1 MKNLLLRTITGA
13 VYVAVIVA
21 GICINNITFILLSCL
36 LAVLATVEFGTMTG
50 QRSWVMKAVDAIG
63 SLLIVL
69 TLDGF
74 VLSWYISGSLRFIYP
89 IWLIARIVMQLYS
102 HDPAPL
108 RSLATSL
115 MTQLYI
121 ALPIGMMAI
130 IYGMAKPSVLLI
142 VFIMIWLNDTG
153 AYLVGSAI
161 GRHRLFERL
170 SPKKSWEGFFG
181 GMLFCIIAAVLLQ
194 WFYMGP
200 HLGYPPVAGMGLG
213 VIVPVFATWGDLA
226 ESMIKRSL
234 SVKDSGHILPGH
246 GGILDRIDSLLLVVP
261 AVVYWTLFVFVLEIA
276 GVN

>member
-36 LAVLATVEFGTMTG
+36 LAVLATVEFVTMTG

-69 TLDGF
+69 TFDSF
-74 VLSWYISGSLRFIYP
+74 VISWDSGSLILYP

-121 ALPIGMMAI
+121 ALPIGMMAF
-130 IYGMAKPSVLLI
+130 IYDIARPSVLLI

-153 AYLVGSAI
+153 AYLVGSSI

-181 GMLFCIIAAVLLQ
+181 GMIFCIIAAVLLQ

-200 HLGYPPVAGMGLG
+200 HLGYPLVTVIALG

-234 SVKDSGHILPGH
+234 NVKDSGHILPGH

-261 AVVYWTLFVFVLEIA
+261 AVAYWVVFNMLSLGIK
-276 GVN
+276 